1 MNSRAIWFA
10 GLASF
15 GLLLAWTHHQNRALR
30 SDIAAL
36 RDELR
41 NLAATSAAPGTSA
54 VAPASSDSGPGRTE
68 LNDAIV
74 AIRGEMAALRR
85 ELAQRGSPANASP
98 QTASGRGAGHNPEG
112 SPAPVTRQTLP
123 PGFRNGFIG
132 PEGLPSPVMATFQ
145 QQLGNLPIKGAHV
158 KQTEEGLFFSTEARL
173 ADGRAMEL
181 AVDEAGNVR
190 HRHLEMS
197 FDALDPALQQVA
209 AATLGDLPIRRVAEV
224 FENGQVRYRVQAKSP
239 AGAHSLLLAP
249 DGTLIQS
256 QIERPQPKP

>member
-1 MNSRAIWFA
+1 MNSRSIWVA
-10 GLASF
+10 GLASL
-15 GLLLAWTHHQNRALR
+15 GLLLAWTRYQNRALQH
-30 SDIAAL
+30 DFATL
-36 RDELR
+36 RDEVR
-41 NLAATSAAPGTSA
+41 NLAAASAAPGTSA
-54 VAPASSDSGPGRTE
+54 VAPGAGVSSAGQTE

-74 AIRGEMAALRR
+74 AIRGEIAALRR
-85 ELAQRGSPANASP
+85 ELAQRGGPAAASR
-98 QTASGRGAGHNPEG
+98 QAASGPATANPEAG
-112 SPAPVTRQTLP
+112 PVPVTRQTLP
-123 PGFRNGFIG
+123 PGFRSGFIG
-132 PEGLPSPVMATFQ
+132 PEGLPSPVLATFQ

-173 ADGRAMEL
+173 ADGRTMEL

-209 AATLGDLPIRRVAEV
+209 AATLGELPIRRVAEV